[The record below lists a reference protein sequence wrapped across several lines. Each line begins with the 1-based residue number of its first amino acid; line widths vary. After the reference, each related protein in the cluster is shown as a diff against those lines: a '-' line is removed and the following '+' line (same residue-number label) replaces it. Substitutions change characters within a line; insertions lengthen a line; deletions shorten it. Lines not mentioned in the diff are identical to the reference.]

1 MPELKLHTNDALG
14 RRLRQERLRR
24 GLTLKQI
31 ESRVGISA
39 THLSDI
45 ERGKCSPTVGVLDKL
60 ARALETRSAL
70 LLDTLATP
78 SVRVTRSGERQTV
91 LSSCG
96 TVRSEGITPL
106 AHQSK
111 LSLLHKTY
119 EIAPDRQIH
128 ERKHLGEE
136 FITVL
141 EGRLCVLVAGE
152 EHHLEAG
159 DSIHFKSGLPHGFR
173 NEGETRVRVLAAT
186 TPRFSL

>member
-1 MPELKLHTNDALG
+1 MKLHTNDALG

-70 LLDTLATP
+70 LLDALASP
-78 SVRVTRSGERQTV
+78 ALQVTRAGERQTV
-91 LSSCG
+91 LSGCG
-96 TVRSEGITPL
+96 KVRSEGITPHS
-106 AHQSK
+106 HQSK
-111 LSLLHKTY
+111 ISLLHKTY
-119 EIAPDRQIH
+119 DVAPDRQAR
-128 ERKHLGEE
+128 ERGHVGEE

-141 EGRLCVLVAGE
+141 EGRLCVAVAGE
-152 EHHLEAG
+152 EYFLEAG
-159 DSIHFKSGLPHGFR
+159 DSIHFKSSLPHGFR
-173 NEGETRVRVLAAT
+173 NAGETPVRVLAAT